1 MPSQI
6 KRIFI
11 VSVSAL
17 VFFYDRISDL
27 IRWLQKKRN
36 IKCVILY
43 YHGVGPEQKNR
54 FVRQMNDLVRWVK
67 PIALDRLCS
76 QKSEGNYC
84 AVTFDDGLNS
94 VREHALPA
102 MKYHSIPAA
111 LFVPSA
117 CLGQL
122 PPWLNQNERDADAVM
137 TSKQLK
143 NLDRTSVLVGSH
155 GRYHRN
161 LLKIS
166 TEEATKEIFQSKKE
180 LEDILGD
187 PITSISFPHGAFNQ
201 RHLDMA
207 VQAGYRHAYSIMPEL
222 VEACSNRFLMGRVKV
237 DPSDWRIEFLLKL
250 FGAYRWLPLA
260 FGIKRRIYSCLT
272 K

>member
-1 MPSQI
+1 MANQI

-11 VSVSAL
+11 VSVSVL
-17 VFFYDRISDL
+17 VFLYDRISDL
-27 IRWLQKKRN
+27 TRWLQKKRYL
-36 IKCVILY
+36 KCVILY
-43 YHGVGPEQKNR
+43 YHGVGPEQKKR
-54 FVRQMNDLVRWVK
+54 FARQMNDLVRWAK
-67 PIALDRLCS
+67 PIAIDQIRS

-94 VREHALPA
+94 VKENALPA
-102 MKYHSIPAA
+102 MKYHKIPAA

-122 PPWLNQNERDADAVM
+122 PPWLDQNERDTDVVM

-143 NLDRTSVLVGSH
+143 NLDRAAVLVGSH
-155 GRYHRN
+155 GRYHSN

-166 TEEATKEIFQSKKE
+166 TEEAAKEICQSKKE
-180 LEDILGD
+180 LENILGV

-207 VQAGYRHAYSIMPEL
+207 IEAGYKQAYSIMPEL
-222 VEACSNRFLMGRVKV
+222 IEVSSNQFLIGRVIV

-250 FGAYRWLPLA
+250 VGAYRWLPLA
-260 FGIKRRIYSCLT
+260 FGIKRRIYSCFT